1 MSSSAQITPIENIIK
16 TLPNQPG
23 VYKMLDSQGEV
34 IYVGKAANLR
44 KRVSSYFQ
52 KAHPDPKTVA
62 LVSHIRNIETIIT
75 HTESEALLLEN
86 NLIKSLKPR
95 YNILYRDDKSYPYI
109 YVSTDQ
115 TFPRLAFHRGAQ
127 HGKGRY
133 FGPYP
138 SAGAVRETLALLQK
152 IFPVRQCKDSFFRN
166 RSRPC
171 LQYQIKR
178 CTAPCV
184 DFVSAEEYSKDVR
197 HAIMFLEGK
206 SMQVIEELAS
216 QMEQAAAALAY
227 EKAAMLRDQIASLRR
242 VQEKQYISRQGGD
255 YDIIAAAIEAGM
267 GCVQVF
273 TIRNG
278 RNLGNKSY
286 FPKQLG
292 QQETPELLSAFIPQF
307 YLRSNAHSGREIPQH
322 VLVGESLADAGVL
335 AEALSAQAGRRIQ
348 LQHSLRGERAKW
360 IEMAKQNAMHA
371 INVRLSTHASMQ
383 QRFESLQDAL
393 QLDEV
398 PQRIECFD
406 ISHTQGEL
414 AVASCVV
421 FDQTGPV
428 KSDYRRYNIEGITG
442 GDDYAAMKQAV
453 MRRYQKLQTGEG
465 NLPDI
470 LFIDGGK
477 GQVAQAKQ
485 VFDELQIAD
494 VMIIGVAKGPTRK
507 AGLETL
513 IMSACLS
520 ETDQEFI
527 LPAASAALHLI
538 QQIRDEA
545 HRFAITGHRQ
555 RRAKARTH
563 SVLEDIDGL
572 GPKRRQQLLR
582 QFGGM
587 QEVARAGV
595 EDLARVP
602 GISKLLAQKIYDAF
616 HMDN

>member
-1 MSSSAQITPIENIIK
+1 MSDSMQSAQIDSILKN
-16 TLPNQPG
+16 LPNQPG
-23 VYKMLDSQGEV
+23 VYKMLDAQGEV
-34 IYVGKAANLR
+34 IYVGKAANLK

-62 LVSHIRNIETIIT
+62 LVSHIHGIDTILT

-115 TFPRLAFHRGAQ
+115 LFPRLAFHRGAQ

-152 IFPVRQCKDSFFRN
+152 LFPVRQCKDSFFKN

-184 DFVSAEEYSKDVR
+184 DYVSPEEYDHDVR

-206 SMQVIEELAS
+206 NNQVIEELAS
-216 QMEQAAAALAY
+216 QMEQAAGELAY
-227 EKAAMLRDQIASLRR
+227 EKAAVLRDQITSLRR

-255 YDIIAAAIEAGM
+255 YDIIAAAIESGL

-278 RNLGNKSY
+278 RNLGNRSY

-292 QQETPELLSAFIPQF
+292 TQDTRDLLSAFIPQF
-307 YLRSNAHSGREIPQH
+307 YLRSNSHSGREIPQH
-322 VLVGESLADAGVL
+322 ILLSEALTDSGVL
-335 AEALSAQAGRRIQ
+335 ADVLSAQAGRRIQ
-348 LQHSLRGERAKW
+348 LLHNVRGERAKW
-360 IEMAKQNAMHA
+360 IEMAKQNASHA
-371 INVRLSTHASMQ
+371 ISIRLSTYATMQ
-383 QRFESLQDAL
+383 QRFEALQEVL
-393 QLDEV
+393 QLDEL

-406 ISHTQGEL
+406 ISHTQGERT
-414 AVASCVV
+414 VASCVV
-421 FDQTGPV
+421 FDQAGPV
-428 KSDYRRYNIEGITG
+428 KSDYRRYNIEGITA

-453 MRRYQKLQTGEG
+453 MRRYQKLQAGEG
-465 NLPDI
+465 TLPDI

-485 VFDELQIAD
+485 VIDELQIAD

-513 IMSACLS
+513 IMAACLS
-520 ETDQEFI
+520 ESNQEFI
-527 LPAASAALHLI
+527 LPADSAALHLI

-555 RRAKARTH
+555 RRGKARTR

-595 EDLARVP
+595 EDLASVP

>member
-1 MSSSAQITPIENIIK
+1 MPSLEIENLLK
-16 TLPNQPG
+16 SLPNQPG
-23 VYKMLDSQGEV
+23 VYQMQDESGKV
-34 IYVGKAANLR
+34 IYVGKAANLK

-86 NLIKSLKPR
+86 NLIKSLRPR

-115 TFPRLAFHRGAQ
+115 DFPRLSFHRGAQ

-152 IFPVRQCKDSFFRN
+152 LFPVRQCKDSFYRN

-184 DFVSAEEYSKDVR
+184 GYVEQDEYAEDVR

-206 SMQVIEELAS
+206 SHQVVEELAG
-216 QMEQAAAALAY
+216 QMEKAAADLAY
-227 EKAAMLRDQIASLRR
+227 ERAAILRDQISSLRR
-242 VQEKQYISRQGGD
+242 IQEKQYISRQGGD
-255 YDIIAAAIEAGM
+255 YDIIVAALESGI

-273 TIRNG
+273 TIRG
-278 RNLGNKSY
+278 GHNLGNKSY
-286 FPKQLG
+286 FPRQIE
-292 QQETPELLSAFIPQF
+292 QQTVADLISAFIPQY
-307 YLRSNAHSGREIPQH
+307 YLRSDAHAGREIPPTI
-322 VLVGESLADAGVL
+322 LIGEKLDDAGVL
-335 AEALSAQAGRRIQ
+335 GEALSLQANRRVQ
-348 LQHSLRGERAKW
+348 LQHQVRGERTRW
-360 IEMAKQNAMHA
+360 IEMARQNASHA
-371 INVRLSTHASMQ
+371 INVRVSTHATMQ
-383 QRFESLQDAL
+383 KRVEAL
-393 QLDEV
+393 QEALKLDEA
-398 PQRIECFD
+398 PQRMECFD
-406 ISHTQGEL
+406 ISHTQGERT
-414 AVASCVV
+414 VASCVV
-421 FDQTGPV
+421 FDQNGAV
-428 KSDYRRYNIEGITG
+428 KSDYRRYNIDGITA
-442 GDDYAAMKQAV
+442 GDDYAAMHQAV
-453 MRRYQKLQTGEG
+453 MRRYQKIQAGEG
-465 NLPDI
+465 RLPDI

-477 GQVAQAKQ
+477 GQVTQAKE

-513 IMSACLS
+513 QISACLS
-520 ETDQEFI
+520 DRDQTFI
-527 LPAASAALHLI
+527 LPADSAALHLI

-555 RRAKARTH
+555 RRNKARTR

-582 QFGGM
+582 QFGGL

-595 EDLARVP
+595 DDLASVP
-602 GISKLLAQKIYDAF
+602 GISRLLAQKIYDAF
-616 HMDN
+616 HINN

>member
-1 MSSSAQITPIENIIK
+1 MSATTQSVTIETLLN

-23 VYKMLDSQGEV
+23 VYKMLDKDGEV
-34 IYVGKAANLR
+34 IYVGKAANLK

-75 HTESEALLLEN
+75 HTECEALLLEN
-86 NLIKSLKPR
+86 NLIKSIKPR

-115 TFPRLAFHRGAQ
+115 VFPRLTFHRGAQ

-152 IFPVRQCKDSFFRN
+152 LFPVRQCKDSFFRN

-184 DFVSAEEYSKDVR
+184 DFVSPEDYGKDVR

-206 SMQVIEELAS
+206 SNQVIEELAR
-216 QMEQAAAALAY
+216 QMEAAAAALAY
-227 EKAAMLRDQIASLRR
+227 EKAATLRDQISSLRR

-255 YDIIAAAIEAGM
+255 YDIIAAAIESGL

-278 RNLGNKSY
+278 RNLGNRSY

-292 QQETPELLSAFIPQF
+292 DQDARELLDAFIPQF
-307 YLRSNAHSGREIPQH
+307 YLHSNSHSGREIPQYI
-322 VLVGESLADAGVL
+322 LTNESLPDSGVL
-335 AEALSAQAGRRIQ
+335 ADVLSAQAGRRVQ
-348 LQHSLRGERAKW
+348 LLHNVRGDRARW
-360 IEMAKQNAMHA
+360 IEMAMQNAKHA
-371 INVRLSTHASMQ
+371 INIRLSTHATMQ
-383 QRFESLQDAL
+383 QRFEAL
-393 QLDEV
+393 TEAMQLDEL

-406 ISHTQGEL
+406 ISHTQGERT
-414 AVASCVV
+414 VASCVV
-421 FDQTGPV
+421 FDQAGPV
-428 KSDYRRYNIEGITG
+428 KSDYRRYNIEGITA

-453 MRRYQKLQTGEG
+453 MRRYQKLQAGEG
-465 NLPDI
+465 ALPDI

-477 GQVAQAKQ
+477 GQVTQAKQ

-494 VMIIGVAKGPTRK
+494 VMIVGVAKGPTRK

-513 IMSACLS
+513 IMSTCLS
-520 ETDQEFI
+520 ESDQEFI
-527 LPAASAALHLI
+527 LPTDSAALHLI

-555 RRAKARTH
+555 RRAKARTR

-595 EDLARVP
+595 EDLASVP

-616 HMDN
+616 HLDN

>member
-1 MSSSAQITPIENIIK
+1 MSSSEIDSILRN
-16 TLPNQPG
+16 LPGQPG
-23 VYKMLDSQGEV
+23 VYKMLDAEGTV
-34 IYVGKAANLR
+34 IYVGKAANLK
-44 KRVSSYFQ
+44 KRVGSYFQ

-109 YVSTDQ
+109 YVSLEQ
-115 TFPRLAFHRGAQ
+115 TFPRLSFHRGAQ

-152 IFPVRQCKDSFFRN
+152 LFPVRQCKDSFFRN

-184 DFVSAEEYSKDVR
+184 DYVSQEDYAVDVR

-206 SMQVIEELAS
+206 SNQVVTELAR
-216 QMEQAAAALAY
+216 QMEQAAKELAY
-227 EKAAMLRDQIASLRR
+227 EKAAILRDQISSLRR

-255 YDIIAAAIEAGM
+255 YDIIAAAVGSGL

-273 TIRNG
+273 TIRSG
-278 RNLGNKSY
+278 CNLGNKSY

-292 QQETPELLSAFIPQF
+292 QQDAADLISAFIPQF
-307 YLRSNAHSGREIPQH
+307 YLRSSHHAGREIPAH
-322 VLVGESLADAGVL
+322 ILVSA
-335 AEALSAQAGRRIQ
+335 ALSDSEVLSKVLGAQAGRRIQ
-348 LQHSLRGERAKW
+348 LQHNVRGDRAKW
-360 IEMAKQNAMHA
+360 IEMARQNAEHA
-371 INVRLSTHASMQ
+371 ISLRASAHATTQ
-383 QRFESLQDAL
+383 QRFEALQDAL
-393 QLDEV
+393 QLEEV

-414 AVASCVV
+414 TVASCVV

-428 KSDYRRYNIEGITG
+428 KSDYRRYNIDGITA

-453 MRRYQKLQTGEG
+453 MRRYQKIQAGEG
-465 NLPDI
+465 ILPDI

-477 GQVAQAKQ
+477 GQITQAKQ

-494 VMIIGVAKGPTRK
+494 VMIVGVAKGPTRK

-513 IMSACLS
+513 IVSACLS
-520 ETDQEFI
+520 DADREFI
-527 LPAASAALHLI
+527 LPADSPALHLI

-555 RRAKARTH
+555 RRGKARTH
-563 SVLEDIDGL
+563 SVLEDIEGL

-595 EDLARVP
+595 EDLASVP
-602 GISKLLAQKIYDAF
+602 GISKQLAQKIYDAF
-616 HMDN
+616 HLDK

>member
-1 MSSSAQITPIENIIK
+1 MSSTEQSIQIDSILKN
-16 TLPNQPG
+16 LPGQPG
-23 VYKMLDSQGEV
+23 VYKMLDAQGDV
-34 IYVGKAANLR
+34 IYVGKAANLK

-109 YVSTDQ
+109 YVSTEQ
-115 TFPRLAFHRGAQ
+115 IFPRLSFHRGAQ

-152 IFPVRQCKDSFFRN
+152 LFPVRQCKDSFFKN

-184 DFVSAEEYSKDVR
+184 DYVTPHEYAEDVR

-206 SMQVIEELAS
+206 SNQVIEELVK
-216 QMEQAAAALAY
+216 QMETAATQLAY
-227 EKAAMLRDQIASLRR
+227 EKAASLRDQITSLRR

-255 YDIIAAAIEAGM
+255 FDIIAAAIESGM

-278 RNLGNKSY
+278 RNLGNRSY

-292 QQETPELLSAFIPQF
+292 QQGNDELLSAFISQF
-307 YLRSNAHSGREIPQH
+307 YLPSTSHSGREIPATI
-322 VLVGESLADAGVL
+322 LVS
-335 AEALSAQAGRRIQ
+335 EALSDADVLTEVLSKQAGRRIQ
-348 LQHSLRGERAKW
+348 LQHKARGERAKW
-360 IEMAKQNAMHA
+360 IEMARQNAKHA
-371 INVRLSTHASMQ
+371 ITIRLSTHATVQ
-383 QRFESLQDAL
+383 QRFEALQEAL
-393 QLDEV
+393 QLDEI

-406 ISHTQGEL
+406 ISHTQGERT
-414 AVASCVV
+414 VASCVV

-442 GDDYAAMKQAV
+442 GDDYAAMHQAV
-453 MRRYQKLQTGEG
+453 LRRYQKLQAGEG
-465 NLPDI
+465 TLPDI

-485 VFDELQIAD
+485 IFDELQIAD

-513 IMSACLS
+513 IMAACLS
-520 ETDQEFI
+520 ESDQEFI
-527 LPAASAALHLI
+527 LPTDSAALHLI
-538 QQIRDEA
+538 QHIRDEA

-555 RRAKARTH
+555 RRAKARTR
-563 SVLEDIDGL
+563 SALEDIDGL

-595 EDLARVP
+595 DDLASVP

>member
-1 MSSSAQITPIENIIK
+1 MRETEHSTQIETILRN
-16 TLPNQPG
+16 LPGQPG
-23 VYKMLDSQGEV
+23 VYKMLDSNNEV
-34 IYVGKAANLR
+34 IYVGKAANLK

-115 TFPRLAFHRGAQ
+115 TFPRLSFHRGAQ
-127 HGKGRY
+127 HGKGQY

-152 IFPVRQCKDSFFRN
+152 LFPVRQCKDSFFRN

-184 DFVSAEEYSKDVR
+184 DFISPEDYAQDVR
-197 HAIMFLEGK
+197 HAVMFLEGK
-206 SMQVIEELAS
+206 SNQLVDELAR
-216 QMEQAAAALAY
+216 QMEAAAGELAY
-227 EKAAMLRDQIASLRR
+227 EKAASLRDQIASLRR

-255 YDIIAAAIEAGM
+255 FDIIAAAIESGI
-267 GCVQVF
+267 GCIQVF

-278 RNLGNKSY
+278 RNLGNRSY
-286 FPKQLG
+286 FPRQFS
-292 QQETPELLSAFIPQF
+292 QQGTSELLSAFIPQF
-307 YLRSNAHSGREIPQH
+307 YLRSSAHSGREIPATI
-322 VLVGESLADAGVL
+322 LVSESLSDMGVL
-335 AEALSAQAGRRIQ
+335 TDALSAQAAKRIQ
-348 LQHSLRGERAKW
+348 LQHKVRGDRAKW
-360 IEMAKQNAMHA
+360 IEMALQNARHA
-371 INVRLSTHASMQ
+371 ITIRLSTHATMQ
-383 QRFESLQDAL
+383 QRFESLQEAL
-393 QLDEV
+393 QLDEP
-398 PQRIECFD
+398 PQRMECFD
-406 ISHTQGEL
+406 ISHTQGERT
-414 AVASCVV
+414 VASCVV

-442 GDDYAAMKQAV
+442 GDDYAAMHQAV
-453 MRRYQKLQTGEG
+453 MRRYQKLQAGEG
-465 NLPDI
+465 ALPDI

-485 VFDELQIAD
+485 IFDELQIAD
-494 VMIIGVAKGPTRK
+494 VLIVGVAKGPTRK

-513 IMSACLS
+513 IMSTCLS
-520 ETDQEFI
+520 ESDQEFI
-527 LPAASAALHLI
+527 LPADSAALHLI

-555 RRAKARTH
+555 RRAKARTR

-595 EDLARVP
+595 DDLASVP

>member
-1 MSSSAQITPIENIIK
+1 MLSATQRASIDKILK
-16 TLPNQPG
+16 SLPNQPG
-23 VYKMLDSQGEV
+23 VYKMLDSKGEV
-34 IYVGKAANLR
+34 LYVGKAANLK
-44 KRVSSYFQ
+44 KRVTSYFQ
-52 KAHPDPKTVA
+52 KSHPDPKTVA
-62 LVSHIRNIETIIT
+62 LVSHIENIETIIT

-86 NLIKSLKPR
+86 NLIKNLRPR

-109 YVSTDQ
+109 YVSTEQ
-115 TFPRLAFHRGAQ
+115 IFPRLTFHRGAQ
-127 HGKGRY
+127 TGKGRY

-152 IFPVRQCKDSFFRN
+152 LFPVRQCKDSFFKN

-184 DFVSAEEYSKDVR
+184 DYVSPEDYGEDVR

-206 SMQVIEELAS
+206 SNEVIEELAG
-216 QMEQAAAALAY
+216 QMEKAAEDLAY
-227 EKAAMLRDQIASLRR
+227 EKAAVLRDQISSLRR

-255 YDIIAAAIEAGM
+255 FDIVVAAIESNL

-278 RNLGNKSY
+278 RNLGNKTY
-286 FPKQLG
+286 FPRHAAAQDSHD
-292 QQETPELLSAFIPQF
+292 LLSAFIPQH
-307 YLRSNAHSGREIPQH
+307 YLRSNAHAGREIPATILLGADIADNDM
-322 VLVGESLADAGVL
+322 LVEI
-335 AEALSAQAGRRIQ
+335 LSTQAGQRVQ
-348 LQHSLRGERAKW
+348 LQTKVRGERAKW
-360 IEMAKQNAMHA
+360 IEMARQNAIHA
-371 INVRLSTHASMQ
+371 IKTRLATHATVQ
-383 QRFESLQDAL
+383 QRFEALQEAL
-393 QLDEV
+393 QLDET

-406 ISHTQGEL
+406 ISHTQGEQT
-414 AVASCVV
+414 VASCVV
-421 FDQTGPV
+421 FDQNGPV
-428 KSDYRRYNIEGITG
+428 KSDYRRYNIDNIVG

-453 MRRYQKLQTGEG
+453 MRRYQKLQLGEG
-465 NLPDI
+465 ALPDI

-485 VFDELQIAD
+485 VFDELQVAD
-494 VMIIGVAKGPTRK
+494 VLIIGVAKGPTRK
-507 AGLETL
+507 AGLEKL
-513 IMSACLS
+513 IMAACLS

-527 LPAASAALHLI
+527 LPADSAALHLI

-555 RRAKARTH
+555 RRAKTRTR
-563 SVLEDIDGL
+563 SVLEEIDGL

-595 EDLARVP
+595 DDLVSVP
-602 GISKLLAQKIYDAF
+602 GINKLLAQKIYDAF
-616 HMDN
+616 HKDN

>member
-1 MSSSAQITPIENIIK
+1 MTDSTQSPLEAILKN
-16 TLPNQPG
+16 LPGQPG
-23 VYKMLDSQGEV
+23 VYKMLDAVGDV
-34 IYVGKAANLR
+34 IYVGKAANLK

-52 KAHPDPKTVA
+52 KAHPDPKSVA

-115 TFPRLAFHRGAQ
+115 EFPRLSFHRGAQ

-184 DFVSAEEYSKDVR
+184 DLVSSEEYGQDVR

-206 SMQVIEELAS
+206 SNQVIEELAGK
-216 QMEQAAAALAY
+216 MEAAASQLAY
-227 EKAAMLRDQIASLRR
+227 EKAAMLRDQISSLRR
-242 VQEKQYISRQGGD
+242 VQERQYISRQGGD
-255 YDIIAAAIEAGM
+255 FDIIAGAIESGI

-278 RNLGNKSY
+278 RNLGNRSY

-292 QQETPELLSAFIPQF
+292 QQDTSELLSAFIPQF
-307 YLRSNAHSGREIPQH
+307 YLRSNAHSGREIPQNI
-322 VLVGESLADAGVL
+322 LVSEALVDSKVLADV
-335 AEALSAQAGRRIQ
+335 LSAQAGRRIL
-348 LQHSLRGERAKW
+348 LQHNPRGERARW
-360 IEMAKQNAMHA
+360 VDMARQNAAHA
-371 INVRLSTHASMQ
+371 ISIRLSTHATMQ
-383 QRFESLQDAL
+383 QRFESLQEAL
-393 QLDEV
+393 QLDEI
-398 PQRIECFD
+398 PQRLECFD

-414 AVASCVV
+414 TVASCVV

-442 GDDYAAMKQAV
+442 GDDYAAMKQAI
-453 MRRYQKLQTGEG
+453 MRRYQKLQAGEG
-465 NLPDI
+465 MLPDI

-494 VMIIGVAKGPTRK
+494 VMIVGIAKGPTRK
-507 AGLETL
+507 AGMETL
-513 IMSACLS
+513 IMAACLS
-520 ETDQEFI
+520 DSDQEFI
-527 LPAASAALHLI
+527 LPADSAALHLI
-538 QQIRDEA
+538 QQVRDEA

-555 RRAKARTH
+555 RRAKARTR
-563 SVLEDIDGL
+563 SVLEEIDGL

-595 EDLARVP
+595 DDLASVP

>member
-1 MSSSAQITPIENIIK
+1 MSEAEQTSHIDNIIK
-16 TLPNQPG
+16 NLPGQPG
-23 VYKMLDSQGEV
+23 VYKMLDENNQI
-34 IYVGKAANLR
+34 IYVGKAANLK

-62 LVSHIRNIETIIT
+62 LVSHIRDIDTIIT

-95 YNILYRDDKSYPYI
+95 YNVLYRDDKSYPYI

-115 TFPRLAFHRGAQ
+115 TFPRLSFHRGAQ

-152 IFPVRQCKDSFFRN
+152 LFPVRQCKDSFFKN

-184 DFVSAEEYSKDVR
+184 DLVTPEDYAEDVR
-197 HAIMFLEGK
+197 HALMFLEGK
-206 SMQVIEELAS
+206 SNLLVEELVK
-216 QMEQAAAALAY
+216 QMESASAGLAY
-227 EKAAMLRDQIASLRR
+227 EKAATLRDQISSLRR

-255 YDIIAAAIEAGM
+255 YDIIAAATEAGI
-267 GCVQVF
+267 GCIQVF

-278 RNLGNKSY
+278 RNLGNRSF
-286 FPKQLG
+286 FPKQLSH
-292 QQETPELLSAFIPQF
+292 QTNSELLSAFIAQF
-307 YLRSNAHSGREIPQH
+307 YLRSTHHAGREIPTTI
-322 VLVGESLADAGVL
+322 LISERLDDTDILADV
-335 AEALSAQAGRRIQ
+335 LSAQAGKRIQ
-348 LQHSLRGERAKW
+348 LNHNVRGERARW
-360 IEMAKQNAMHA
+360 IEMAQQNARHA
-371 INVRLSTHASMQ
+371 ITIRLSAHATMQ
-383 QRFESLQDAL
+383 QRFEALQEAM
-393 QLDEV
+393 QLDET
-398 PQRIECFD
+398 PQRMECFD
-406 ISHTQGEL
+406 ISHTQGERT
-414 AVASCVV
+414 VASCVV
-421 FDQTGPV
+421 FDQNGPV
-428 KSDYRRYNIEGITG
+428 KSDYRRYNIEDITG
-442 GDDYAAMKQAV
+442 GDDYAAMRQAV
-453 MRRYQKLQTGEG
+453 LRRYQKLQSGEG
-465 NLPDI
+465 TLPDI

-485 VFDELQIAD
+485 IFDELQIAD
-494 VMIIGVAKGPTRK
+494 VLIVGVAKGPTRK

-513 IMSACLS
+513 IMSTCLS
-520 ETDQEFI
+520 ESDREFI
-527 LPAASAALHLI
+527 LPADSAALHLI

-555 RRAKARTH
+555 RRAKARTR

-587 QEVARAGV
+587 QEVARAGID
-595 EDLARVP
+595 DLASVP
-602 GISKLLAQKIYDAF
+602 GISKMLAQKIYDAF

>member
-1 MSSSAQITPIENIIK
+1 MSGSAQSSQIDSILK
-16 TLPNQPG
+16 HLPGQPG
-23 VYKMLDSQGEV
+23 VYKMLNSQDEV
-34 IYVGKAANLR
+34 IYVGKAANLK

-115 TFPRLAFHRGAQ
+115 LFPRLTFHRGAQ

-152 IFPVRQCKDSFFRN
+152 LFPVRQCKDSFFKN

-184 DFVSAEEYSKDVR
+184 DYVSADEYANDVR

-206 SMQVIEELAS
+206 SNQVIDELVRQMEAAAS
-216 QMEQAAAALAY
+216 QLAY
-227 EKAAMLRDQIASLRR
+227 EKAAGLRDQITSLRR

-255 YDIIAAAIEAGM
+255 FDIIAAAIESGM

-278 RNLGNKSY
+278 RNLGNRSY
-286 FPKQLG
+286 FPKQFG
-292 QQETPELLSAFIPQF
+292 QQDTSELLSAFIPQF
-307 YLRSNAHSGREIPQH
+307 YLRSASHSGREIPATILISESIPDAD
-322 VLVGESLADAGVL
+322 VLTN
-335 AEALSAQAGRRIQ
+335 ALSQQAGRRIQ
-348 LQHSLRGERAKW
+348 LLHKTRGDRAKW
-360 IEMAKQNAMHA
+360 IEMAKQNAIHT
-371 INVRLSTHASMQ
+371 ITLRLSTHATQQ
-383 QRFESLQDAL
+383 QRFEALQEAL
-393 QLDEV
+393 QLDEI
-398 PQRIECFD
+398 PQRLECFD

-414 AVASCVV
+414 TVASCVV

-453 MRRYQKLQTGEG
+453 MRRYQKLQAGEG
-465 NLPDI
+465 ILPDI

-485 VFDELQIAD
+485 IFDELQIAD
-494 VMIIGVAKGPTRK
+494 VMIVGVAKGPTRK

-520 ETDQEFI
+520 ESDQEFI
-527 LPAASAALHLI
+527 LPGDSAALHLI
-538 QQIRDEA
+538 QHVRDEA

-555 RRAKARTH
+555 RRAKARTR
-563 SVLEDIDGL
+563 STLEDIDGL

-595 EDLARVP
+595 DDLASVP